1 LNPEQVAALVAL
13 GWVQRT
19 ADWDWNGARRSFR
32 RALELAPTSASVM
45 GDAAVL
51 FYNLGLVEEGI
62 ALARRA
68 VLLDPLN
75 ARAQVG
81 FGFILS
87 NAGRWEECLVPL
99 RQAVALSPSIEE
111 ARSHIARAL
120 LMVDRIDE
128 AETAGRDEPNE
139 AYRWNAQ
146 AKILFRRG
154 RIAEGEKLLADFK
167 AKHGGQMPSYVAGN
181 YATRGELEEAFRW
194 CEVALAQRD
203 AGMPWLK
210 TNSYLRPLRGDP
222 RFEALLRRM
231 GLADDQLQ

>member
-1 LNPEQVAALVAL
+1 VAALVAL

-81 FGFILS
+81 LGFILS

-99 RQAVALSPSIEE
+99 RESVALSPAIEE

-120 LMVDRIDE
+120 LRVGRLDE
-128 AETAGRDEPNE
+128 AEAVIRDEPNE

-146 AKILFRRG
+146 ALILFQRG
-154 RIAEGEKLLADFK
+154 RTAEAETLLSDFK
-167 AKHGGQMPSYVAGN
+167 VKYGEQMADYVAGN
-181 YATRGELEEAFRW
+181 YAVRGKTEEALRW
-194 CEVALAQRD
+194 CEVALAQRG
-203 AGMPWLK
+203 AGIAWMK
-210 TNSYLRPLRGDP
+210 TNLHLRSLHADP